1 MAVDFHQE
9 RQWKKCVTRVQVRSD
24 MEVVELREKKK
35 EVERK
40 LIESESNK
48 RRLASFMASEVN
60 NFWTEGTKYHDYEVA
75 KRKSIVKTIFL
86 SQQLSHVSENP
97 KLKSKG
103 GVGMGLKRKMD
114 HISGETGSTS
124 VLGSEQTDHL
134 E

>member
-9 RQWKKCVTRVQVRSD
+9 GQWKKCVTRVQVRSD

-60 NFWTEGTKYHDYEVA
+60 NFLD
-75 KRKSIVKTIFL
+75 
-86 SQQLSHVSENP
+86 
-97 KLKSKG
+97 G
-103 GVGMGLKRKMD
+103 GDKVP
-114 HISGETGSTS
+114 
-124 VLGSEQTDHL
+124 
-134 E
+134 